1 VPPFAVFEGCDT
13 QHREQPS
20 APSFRV
26 LSKGLAGWDDAI
38 AESGFVFGMPTLL
51 KSGKDTRPK
60 TVPKHAFLPKI
71 YKNKSP
77 QAVL

>member
-1 VPPFAVFEGCDT
+1 VTARLKTCPDMSLTANQIKKRRG
-13 QHREQPS
+13 
-20 APSFRV
+20 APSLRV
-26 LSKGLAGWDDAI
+26 LCETVGEDNVT

-71 YKNKSP
+71 YKIVYP
-77 QAVL
+77 